1 MEGSKGDF
9 QHFFCDSN
17 IGYGRSEPSR
27 RWGIEFVSL
36 SEQMDTS
43 TPTGKMV
50 FTVLGAVAELER
62 SLIAERV
69 KAGLR
74 NARAKGKK
82 LGRPKKVLDSSRI
95 AALRR
100 SGLRLEEDRLQ
111 ARVVPGKG
119 SAPHT
124 AANQGSEE
132 VLL

>member
-1 MEGSKGDF
+1 M
-9 QHFFCDSN
+9 
-17 IGYGRSEPSR
+17 I
-27 RWGIEFVSL
+27 
-36 SEQMDTS
+36 
-43 TPTGKMV
+43 
-50 FTVLGAVAELER
+50 FTVLGAVAELEC
-62 SLIAERV
+62 SLISERV
-69 KAGLR
+69 RAGLR

-82 LGRPKKVLDSSRI
+82 LGRPRKVLDSSRI

-124 AANQGSEE
+124 AANQGSEG